1 MENRMIWRAVHQD
14 IPHQE
19 LLGFL
24 REKFKSLAGSLLQLS
39 PGQMVTVFI
48 HVKLRMELGI
58 PLRGMFMLLWRVSSL
73 IDLPVQH
80 SNEIEVYVKIAG
92 YSFL

>member
-1 MENRMIWRAVHQD
+1 M
-14 IPHQE
+14 
-19 LLGFL
+19 
-24 REKFKSLAGSLLQLS
+24 
-39 PGQMVTVFI
+39 TVFI